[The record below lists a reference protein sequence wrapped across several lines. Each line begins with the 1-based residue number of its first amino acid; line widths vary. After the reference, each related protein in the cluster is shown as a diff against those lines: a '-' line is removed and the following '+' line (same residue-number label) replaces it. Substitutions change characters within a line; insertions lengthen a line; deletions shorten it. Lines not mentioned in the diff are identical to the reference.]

1 MFFLFARSLAER
13 ELSIKLAAMATNF
26 DIKSQMIHKK
36 HVLKISKIYFQ
47 NITGDIGGPNNQH
60 ATDNLSN
67 HFVTQLIRGAQETQ
81 DFNGE
86 LYDPKKFTIQLTFFL
101 IKLLREFQT

>member
-13 ELSIKLAAMATNF
+13 ELSIKLAAMGTSF
-26 DIKSQMIHKK
+26 DIKTQMISKI

-47 NITGDIGGPNNQH
+47 NITGDLDRPNNQR

-86 LYDPKKFTIQLTFFL
+86 LYDPKKSTI
-101 IKLLREFQT
+101 